1 MGLTVILA
9 ALHLFPSSSRNRP
22 QDPENPSQVVD
33 QNEHPPDDDQVI
45 DDDDDDLDDDEEVNE
60 EPLSSGRRRLQ
71 RFGSAASRTLFH
83 ARFPRTLT
91 WESVVPKAPFFTR
104 LKSILFPSGDD
115 ASLEKFIPNYRWTP
129 ILAGVVIPF
138 SILLEVPGLTEHWYI
153 RTEAN
158 TIVETKANSVIL
170 DVALAFS
177 MACALCAN
185 ICLILRFLEKRV
197 KVVTLLT
204 IFFLTVHG
212 TLHVLSEGGLMSYV
226 NRSPPQISSIYFALR
241 YLV

>member
-9 ALHLFPSSSRNRP
+9 ALHLLPPSTRDRSR
-22 QDPENPSQVVD
+22 DPENPPPAPE
-33 QNEHPPDDDQVI
+33 QNDPPPDDDQI
-45 DDDDDDLDDDEEVNE
+45 AEDEDDDLDEEDEVNDFAA
-60 EPLSSGRRRLQ
+60 PSGRRRLL
-71 RFGSAASRTLFH
+71 RFGSTASRSLFS

-91 WESVVPKAPFFTR
+91 WESVVPKGPWFTR
-104 LKSILFPSGDD
+104 LKSIIFPPDDD

-158 TIVETKANSVIL
+158 TIVETRSNSVIL

-177 MACALCAN
+177 MACAVCAN

-197 KVVTLLT
+197 KAVTLLT
-204 IFFLTVHG
+204 IFFLTTHG
-212 TLHVLSEGGLMSYV
+212 
-226 NRSPPQISSIYFALR
+226 A
-241 YLV
+241 